1 MRIAYFSDTFAP
13 EVNGVA
19 NTLSHLR
26 DYLSGNG
33 IDSLFFVPRYG
44 NEPDEKDII
53 RYRGLPFLFSP
64 NSRLSLPLYEDVL
77 KKLKAFHPDLVHI
90 TTEFTIGSTGLRA
103 VKQLGIPA
111 VTSFHTNI
119 EQYLE
124 YYNFQILDLPAKAF
138 FRQFHSQA
146 LRTYVPSSQTM
157 NQLKEQGYRNLEIW
171 SRGVDTQLYSPQRRT
186 GVWKNKLCIR
196 NFMCLYAGRLS
207 SEKSLDTYLN
217 AIRII
222 NANVRNQ
229 FTFVFAGDGPYR
241 KQLEESGINN
251 IILTGF
257 VRGTD
262 LAQLYADADLFVFPS
277 GTETF
282 GNVLLEAMASGDAC
296 IATDSGGVTDFA
308 IDGNNACVI
317 PYRDSVKL
325 AEAILDLKED
335 SAYRAHLSAN
345 ARQTALMRSWDA
357 INGKLVQ
364 SYREILT
371 TCKAH
376 RTPHNSLSFSDFMQ
390 M

>member
-1 MRIAYFSDTFAP
+1 MRIAYFSDTYAP

-26 DYLSGNG
+26 DYLSRNG
-33 IDSLFFVPRYG
+33 IESLFFVPRYG
-44 NEPDEKDII
+44 NEPEEEGII
-53 RYRGLPFLFSP
+53 RYKGLPFLFSP
-64 NSRLSLPLYEDVL
+64 NSRLSLPLYEDVVE
-77 KKLKAFHPDLVHI
+77 KLKAFHPDLVHI

-103 VKQLGIPA
+103 VKELGIPV
-111 VTSFHTNI
+111 VTSFHTNF

-124 YYNFQILDLPAKAF
+124 YYNFQFLDLPAKAF

-157 NQLKEQGYRNLEIW
+157 NQLKDQGYKNLEIW
-171 SRGVDTQLYSPQRRT
+171 SRGVDTKLYSPERRT
-186 GVWKNKLCIR
+186 GVWKKKLNIH

-207 SEKSLDTYLN
+207 SEKSLDTYLD

-222 NANVRNQ
+222 NANARNQ
-229 FTFVFAGDGPYR
+229 FTFVFAGDGPFR
-241 KQLEESGINN
+241 KQLEDSHIDN
-251 IILTGF
+251 IILPGF

-262 LAQLYADADLFVFPS
+262 LAELYADADLFVFPS

-282 GNVLLEAMASGDAC
+282 GNVLLEAMASADAC

-308 IDGNNACVI
+308 IDGNNACVV

-325 AEAILDLKED
+325 SEAILDLKED

-345 ARQTALMRSWDA
+345 ARETALMRSWDA
-357 INGKLVQ
+357 INGKLTE
-364 SYREILT
+364 SYRNVLAQYAAKGIPY
-371 TCKAH
+371 
-376 RTPHNSLSFSDFMQ
+376 RIVSLSEFMHI
-390 M
+390 

>member
-33 IDSLFFVPRYG
+33 IDTLFFVPRYG

-222 NANVRNQ
+222 NANVRDQ

-282 GNVLLEAMASGDAC
+282 C
-296 IATDSGGVTDFA
+296 
-308 IDGNNACVI
+308 DGNNACVI